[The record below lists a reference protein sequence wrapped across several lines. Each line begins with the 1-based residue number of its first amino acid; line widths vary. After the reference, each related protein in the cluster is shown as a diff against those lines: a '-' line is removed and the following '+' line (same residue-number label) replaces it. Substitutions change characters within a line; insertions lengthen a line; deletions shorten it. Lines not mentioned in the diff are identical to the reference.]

1 MELLGGIMMKRK
13 LSNFNDGVL
22 HYGTIKTKRNALK
35 EKVGLEFVE
44 SGFLFFDFKQIRQ
57 EDTEIYDI
65 GKDQT
70 SNLKV
75 QTYYIDGI
83 DKNIQKVVYK
93 NDYYEVKN
101 IDPSNDRKTMFWYLT
116 KKGSLNEI
124 Q

>member
-1 MELLGGIMMKRK
+1 MKRK

-22 HYGTIKTKRNALK
+22 HYGTIKTKRNELK

-75 QTYYIDGI
+75 QTYYVDGI
-83 DKNIQKVVYK
+83 DKNVQKVVYK